1 MNKEKKNVLI
11 IDDENTI
18 ATLIK
23 YHLKKE
29 GYNIYYANN
38 GELGLEM
45 LGKSEIHLVLQ
56 DVRLPGISGLEL
68 LRKIKEFNPG
78 LPVIM
83 MTAYGGIQLA
93 VNSIKEGAYD
103 FLTKP
108 INPDILKISVKN
120 AIHTYSLEKQVDTLQ
135 SRLKEKY
142 DFSKVIGNSPAI
154 EHVLKQVKIVAPTQL
169 TVILQGE
176 SGSGKEL
183 FANLIHQNSTRKNYP
198 FVAIDCGAIP
208 DTLVE
213 SELFGYEKGAFTG
226 AHMQKQG
233 EFEIANKGTI
243 FLDEITNLPHSA
255 QAKLLR
261 VIQERKVRRVG
272 GTKPIEIDVRII
284 VATNIKLTE
293 AVKNGN
299 FREDLF
305 HRLNEFFIAIPPLR
319 ERKED
324 IPLLAEHF
332 LREANKE
339 LNKKVSGFSPESLKI
354 LMEHQW
360 FGNIREFK
368 NTVRKA
374 VLLTESDLIPPQN
387 IIINKITSFSNINYY
402 EEIKNGLPMK
412 EITSKVIREIEKD
425 LLQKALLESG
435 GNKSK
440 TAKILQID
448 RMTLYSK
455 LKEYNLL

>member
-1 MNKEKKNVLI
+1 MKTEKYNILI
-11 IDDENTI
+11 IDDENTV

-29 GYNIYYANN
+29 SYHILYANN
-38 GELGLEM
+38 GELGLEI
-45 LGKSEIHLVLQ
+45 LHDNPIHLVLQ

-68 LRKIKEFNPG
+68 LRKIRDLNPEI
-78 LPVIM
+78 PVIM

-93 VNSIKEGAYD
+93 VDSIKEGAYD

-108 INPDILKISVKN
+108 INPDALKISVRN
-120 AIHTYSLEKQVDTLQ
+120 AINTHTLKKQVDTLQ
-135 SRLKEKY
+135 TRLKEKY
-142 DFSKVIGNSPAI
+142 DFSKVIGASPTI
-154 EHVLKQVKIVAPTQL
+154 LQVLKQIKIVAPTLL

-183 FANLIHQNSTRKNYP
+183 FANLIHQNSKRKNYP

-226 AHMQKQG
+226 ALTQKPG
-233 EFEIANKGTI
+233 EFEIADKGTI

-272 GTKPIEIDVRII
+272 GLKSIDIDVRII
-284 VATNIKLTE
+284 VATNIKLSE
-293 AVKNGN
+293 AVKKGD

-305 HRLNEFFIAIPPLR
+305 HRLNEFFISIPPLR
-319 ERKED
+319 ERKDD

-332 LREANKE
+332 LKKANTE
-339 LNKKVSGFSPESLKI
+339 LNKSVQGFSPESIKI
-354 LMEHQW
+354 LMQHQW
-360 FGNIREFK
+360 MGNIREFK

-374 VLLTESDLIPPQN
+374 VLLTEGKLIPAQN
-387 IIINKITSFSNINYY
+387 IIINKLTSFTDINYY
-402 EEIKNGLPMK
+402 EEIKNGLSMK
-412 EITSKVIREIEKD
+412 DVTSKIVHQIEKE

-448 RMTLYSK
+448 RMTLYAK
-455 LKEYNLL
+455 LKDYDLL